1 MPKDTTQPTRST
13 PNSPIKTQ
21 KPPQILYIDL
31 NSCFATIEQQARPLL
46 RYKPLAITNR
56 LVPNSCIITASYEAK
71 AKGVKVGMRRL
82 EAEAL
87 CPGLVFTESEPS
99 KYIYVH
105 ERLKQIMLDYS
116 PAVTMKS
123 IDEGII
129 DLSKSPPPIK
139 GRPILEIANELKS
152 RLKSEVGCYMRS
164 NVGLASNC
172 FLAKL
177 AAGLHKPDGLD
188 LITPKNLRKVL
199 EPLSLTDLPGINT
212 RLERRLKAY
221 QINTPLEFLDASEE
235 TLRKQVFR
243 SIDGTKWYK
252 RLRGIEVDVY
262 QNTIKSIGRQY
273 VLESRCLTRQEVWQR
288 LAHLCEDVGYRLRS
302 KNLYARG
309 IYLWATRYNSLS
321 YKTHFLGQTP
331 FSSDMAILEIAKNL
345 YRNLPD
351 GLQIIGV
358 TLYKLTDTPAPQIS
372 LFEEEL
378 RRPEKISTAIDTINR
393 RFGARTIHSALT
405 LGTDK
410 VKAKLPFGSTRYLDH
425 SIE

>member
-1 MPKDTTQPTRST
+1 MPKDATQPTRST
-13 PNSPIKTQ
+13 PNSPIKTP

-71 AKGVKVGMRRL
+71 AKGVKVGMRRP

-87 CPGLVFTESEPS
+87 CPGLIFTESEPS
-99 KYIYVH
+99 KYIYIH

-116 PAVTMKS
+116 PTVTMKS
-123 IDEGII
+123 IDEGVI

-139 GRPILEIANELKS
+139 ERPILEIANELKS

-309 IYLWATRYNSLS
+309 IYLWATRYNGLS

-351 GLQIIGV
+351 ELQIIGV